1 MQMSLSGIKLS
12 SNFMRATLPFVG
24 RWTSVFVFGDSFS
37 TRKTLTA
44 VYSSARPQASKNL
57 LWNPL
62 GLQTNPGQW
71 DQHWCIGFILFS
83 FFCDF
88 NFETTVVLPTARP
101 PTNHPHSLI
110 CIGTCVPSP
119 IDSIPTD
126 LLPRAGLLTLQANN
140 TLTALMAAPD
150 EGRGV

>member
-1 MQMSLSGIKLS
+1 MVCFNSLCPRALFEFKLKTNHTKVLERKVQMSLSGIKLF

-37 TRKTLTA
+37 TRKTLTS
-44 VYSSARPQASKNL
+44 VYSSARPQNL

-88 NFETTVVLPTARP
+88 NVETTVVLPTARP

-119 IDSIPTD
+119 IDT
-126 LLPRAGLLTLQANN
+126 LPQYSH
-140 TLTALMAAPD
+140 
-150 EGRGV
+150 